1 MTQSR
6 RPQPRQSNARRPAT
20 AAPRRSAAPASRRTA
35 PAARRPAPRRATA
48 RPLGRPSV
56 RLRTGLVVMLAVV
69 LVLGGRLVQLQGLQ
83 PAAFAERAGVQ
94 RVREVVIPATRGEVL
109 DRNGNVLAESVLAK
123 NLYAEP
129 RLLAKAKCQPGA
141 PTPCDPRGIAARVAP
156 LLGLDTAKVERQ
168 LSSDRGFVYLK
179 QGVDLALAKKVL
191 ELDLP
196 GIGAETTMQRRHP
209 SHELAAGVLGFTDY
223 EGDGAAGIE
232 LAYEKALAG
241 VDGSTIAQF
250 DAFGRVIPT
259 GEDRHRDPVAGKD
272 VVLTIDRDLQWY
284 AQSLLA
290 SQVRATHAKSG
301 AAIVMDVKTG
311 ELLAFATAPTFDPDN
326 RKNATLMG
334 NPALSDVFEPGS
346 VNKVIT
352 AAAALESGVVHPM
365 TGVVVPPTLKIGNHT
380 LHDAEEHGVERL
392 TFAGVLV
399 KSSNIGTVK
408 VAQKVGPEGLY
419 AMMRSFGFGE
429 KTGLGLPGESR
440 GIVPAP
446 EDWSRTS
453 IGTIPIGQ
461 GVSVN
466 ALQVA
471 SVYAT
476 IANGGVRVAPTI
488 VKGVRDAAGHL
499 TPTSAP
505 ARRKVVSPQVA
516 AEIRTM
522 LEPVVSEH
530 GTAPKAAIPGYRV
543 AGKTGTAQRVATS
556 GPRAGHYDGTYTSSF
571 IGIAPADAP
580 RFVTAVILQGT
591 GGHGHFG
598 GLVAAP
604 LFSKVMG
611 FALRAFEVA
620 PSGTTPPVV
629 RLTFK

>member
-1 MTQSR
+1 VGQR
-6 RPQPRQSNARRPAT
+6 
-20 AAPRRSAAPASRRTA
+20 
-35 PAARRPAPRRATA
+35 RRPAPA
-48 RPLGRPSV
+48 RPLGRPGV
-56 RLRTGLVVMLAVV
+56 RLRSGLVVLLAIVF
-69 LVLGGRLVQLQGLQ
+69 VLGGRLVQLQGLQ
-83 PAAFAERAGVQ
+83 PAALADRAGVQ

-123 NLYAEP
+123 NVYAEP
-129 RLLAKAKCQPGA
+129 RLLAKAKCQQGA
-141 PTPCDPRGIAARVAP
+141 ATPCDARGVAARVAP
-156 LLGLDTAKVERQ
+156 LLGLDTAKVEEQ
-168 LSSDRGFVYLK
+168 LSSDRWFVYLK
-179 QGVDLALAKKVL
+179 RGVDLTLAKKVL

-196 GIGAETTMQRRHP
+196 GIGAETTMLRRHP
-209 SHELAAGVLGFTDY
+209 SHDLAAGVLGFTDR

-232 LAYEKALAG
+232 LAFDKALAG
-241 VDGSTIAQF
+241 LDGSTIAQF
-250 DAFGRVIPT
+250 DAFGRVIPS
-259 GEDRHRDPVAGKD
+259 GDDRHREPVAGKD

-290 SQVRATHAKSG
+290 SQVRSTRAKSG
-301 AAIVMDVKTG
+301 AAIVMDVRTG
-311 ELLAFATAPTFDPDN
+311 ELLAFATAPTFDPDA
-326 RKNATLMG
+326 RREGSLLG

-352 AAAALESGVVHPM
+352 AAAALQSGVVTPA
-365 TGVVVPPTLKIGNHT
+365 TEVVVPPTMKIGKHT
-380 LHDAEEHGVERL
+380 LHDAEKHGTEHL
-392 TFAGVLV
+392 TFAGVLA

-408 VAQKVGPEGLY
+408 VAQQVGPERLY
-419 AMMRSFGFGE
+419 EMMRAFGFGE
-429 KTGLGLPGESR
+429 KSGLGLPGESR
-440 GIVPAP
+440 GIVPRP

-466 ALQVA
+466 ALQMA

-476 IANGGVRVAPTI
+476 IANGGVRVSPTV
-488 VKGVRDAAGHL
+488 VKGVRDSAGHL
-499 TPTSAP
+499 TPAAAP
-505 ARRKVVSPQVA
+505 TRRTVITPVVA
-516 AEIRTM
+516 AQIRSM
-522 LEPVVSEH
+522 LESVVTEE

-591 GGHGHFG
+591 RGYGHFG

-604 LFSKVMG
+604 VFSKVTG

-620 PSGTTPPVV
+620 PTGTRPPVL
-629 RLTFK
+629 RLTVK

>member
-1 MTQSR
+1 
-6 RPQPRQSNARRPAT
+6 
-20 AAPRRSAAPASRRTA
+20 
-35 PAARRPAPRRATA
+35 
-48 RPLGRPSV
+48 
-56 RLRTGLVVMLAVV
+56 
-69 LVLGGRLVQLQGLQ
+69 
-83 PAAFAERAGVQ
+83 VQ
-94 RVREVVIPATRGEVL
+94 RVREVVLPATRGEVL

-129 RLLAKAKCQPGA
+129 RLLAKAKCQAGA
-141 PTPCDPRGIAARVAP
+141 ATPCDPRGIAARVAP
-156 LLGLDTAKVERQ
+156 LLGLDTATVESK
-168 LSSDRGFVYLK
+168 LSSDRPFVYLK
-179 QGVDLALAKKVL
+179 RGVELALAKKVL

-196 GIGAETTMQRRHP
+196 GIGAETTMLRRHP
-209 SHELAAGVLGFTDY
+209 SRDLAAGVLGFTDFAGKGV
-223 EGDGAAGIE
+223 EGVE
-232 LAYEKALAG
+232 LSYDDALAG

-250 DAFGRVIPT
+250 DVLGRVIPT

-290 SQVRATHAKSG
+290 SQVRATRAKNG
-301 AAIVMDVKTG
+301 AAIVMDVRTG
-311 ELLAFATAPTFDPDN
+311 ELLAFATAPTFNPDDR
-326 RKNATLMG
+326 RKAALLG
-334 NPALSDVFEPGS
+334 NPALSDIFEPGS

-352 AAAALESGVVHPM
+352 AAAALQSGVVHPM
-365 TGVVVPPTLKIGNHT
+365 SEVVIPPTLKIGNHT
-380 LHDAEEHGVERL
+380 LNDAEEHGVEHL
-392 TFAGVLV
+392 TFAGVLA

-408 VAQKVGPEGLY
+408 VAQKVGPQGIY
-419 AMMRSFGFGE
+419 DMMRAFGFGE
-429 KTGLGLPGESR
+429 KTGVGLPGESR
-440 GIVPAP
+440 GIVPEP
-446 EDWSRTS
+446 SDWSRTS

-466 ALQVA
+466 ALHVV

-499 TPTSAP
+499 TPAKAP
-505 ARRKVVSPQVA
+505 ARRTVVSPAVA
-516 AEIRTM
+516 AQIRMM
-522 LEPVVSEH
+522 LEPVVSDH

-543 AGKTGTAQRVATS
+543 SGKTGTAQRVATS

-591 GGHGHFG
+591 GGRGHFG

-604 LFSKVMG
+604 VFSKVMG

-620 PSGTTPPVV
+620 PTGTKPPVV
-629 RLTFK
+629 RLHFK